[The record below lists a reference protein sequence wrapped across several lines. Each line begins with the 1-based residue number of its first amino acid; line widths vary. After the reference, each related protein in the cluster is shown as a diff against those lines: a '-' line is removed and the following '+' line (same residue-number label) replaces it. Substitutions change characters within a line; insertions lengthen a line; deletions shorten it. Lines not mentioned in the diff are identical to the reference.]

1 MKKYYYLLALSLL
14 FSCNKKSETSE
25 TKDSSMTVMNDTIPV
40 TRKVVSNAAVASY
53 SEKVK
58 DKDNLNDWKFAV
70 DVFETEETFKYLVK
84 IKYKEL
90 EAEDNL
96 TIPNFGIQPKVKL
109 EKGDEALT
117 CIIGFLDKEG
127 SFKEY
132 KRVEIVGDQLKIRQ
146 TKGYGRSIVKTK

>member
-1 MKKYYYLLALSLL
+1 MKKYYYLLALVLL
-14 FSCNKKSETSE
+14 FSCNKKTETDE
-25 TKDSSMTVMNDTIPV
+25 TGDSSMTVLNDTIPT
-40 TRKVVSNAAVASY
+40 TRKVVSDVAVASY

-109 EKGDEALT
+109 KKGEEELT
-117 CIIGFLDKEG
+117 CVIGFLDKEG
-127 SFKEY
+127 AFKEF

-146 TKGYGRSIVKTK
+146 TKGYGRSVVKAK

>member
-1 MKKYYYLLALSLL
+1 MKKYYYLLALVLL
-14 FSCNKKSETSE
+14 FSCNKKTDSSG
-25 TKDSSMTVMNDTIPV
+25 KGDSSMTILNDTIPTKREVV
-40 TRKVVSNAAVASY
+40 TEVAVASY

-70 DVFETEETFKYLVK
+70 DVFETEDTFKYLVK

-96 TIPNFGIQPKVKL
+96 TLPNFGIQPTVKL
-109 EKGDEALT
+109 EKGEEELT
-117 CIIGFLDKEG
+117 CVIGFLDKEG
-127 SFKEY
+127 AFKEF

-146 TKGYGRSIVKTK
+146 TKGYGRSVVKAK

>member
-1 MKKYYYLLALSLL
+1 MKKYYYLLAFALL
-14 FSCNKKSETSE
+14 FSCNKKTETDG
-25 TKDSSMTVMNDTIPV
+25 TKDSSMTVLNDTIP
-40 TRKVVSNAAVASY
+40 TSRKVVSDVAVASY

-109 EKGDEALT
+109 EKGEEELT
-117 CIIGFLDKEG
+117 CVIGFLDKEG
-127 SFKEY
+127 AFKEF
-132 KRVEIVGDQLKIRQ
+132 KRVEIVGDQLKVRQ
-146 TKGYGRSIVKTK
+146 TKGYGRSVVKTK